1 MWGVTSNNGSKQVS
15 ATREF
20 LLQFSISDLPSLTA
34 VYKTILEEYIVHT
47 NGDYKTPN
55 LNLSNIKIKHL
66 IFS

>member
-15 ATREF
+15 AREF

-34 VYKTILEEYIVHT
+34 VYKTILKEYIVHT